1 MAAKPE
7 SNRRQFLS
15 GRAALDAV
23 SNLVPIASDEP
34 KSASSKGG
42 VGGADTYLIQIDRTA
57 MACDFQILLNAGQH
71 DGATETALDAMDL
84 VERLEEQLS
93 WFRESSELSRINRE
107 AVASPVVIE
116 PRLFDLLTTA
126 ISLSEQTGGAFDI
139 SASPLWKLWGFHR
152 REGRVPSDAEI
163 SETLTRTGPSQLQL
177 DFDSRTVR
185 FGRDGVEIN
194 LGAIGKGYALDRCGE
209 YLLAD
214 GVDDFLIH
222 GGQSSMLARG
232 SRSNATDGKAGWTVA
247 LRHPLKPDQRLAEIH
262 LRDRALGT
270 SGSGNQYFHLG
281 GKRYGHVL
289 DPRTGHPADTLLSAT
304 VLAAT
309 GAEADALATAFFVMG
324 LEASVEFC
332 EQRPELGALLVASG
346 QQAGSMELV
355 TVGIEPT
362 DWTRLIP

>member
-23 SNLVPIASDEP
+23 THLLPEADGGTTHQPSPNE
-34 KSASSKGG
+34 SKQ
-42 VGGADTYLIQIDRTA
+42 AETYLIQIDRTV
-57 MACDFQILLNAGQH
+57 MACEFQILLNAGQH
-71 DGATETALDAMDL
+71 SGATEAALDAMDL
-84 VERLEEQLS
+84 VERLEDQLS
-93 WFRESSELSRINRE
+93 WFRKSSELSRINRNAAKAPVAIERGLFELLAE
-107 AVASPVVIE
+107 AI
-116 PRLFDLLTTA
+116 R
-126 ISLSEQTGGAFDI
+126 LSEETGGAFDI

-152 REGRVPSDAEI
+152 RDGRVPSDAAI
-163 SETLTRTGPSQLQL
+163 QGALTLTGSQQVQL
-177 DFDSRTVR
+177 DVDSQAIQFARQ
-185 FGRDGVEIN
+185 GVEIN

-209 YLLAD
+209 HLQMA

-232 SRSNATDGKAGWTVA
+232 SRSNVAGNPSGWTVA

-270 SGSGNQYFHLG
+270 SGAGNQYFHVG

-304 VLAAT
+304 VLAPN
-309 GAEADALATAFFVMG
+309 GAQADALATAFFVMG
-324 LEASVEFC
+324 LEASLEYC
-332 EQRPELGALLVASG
+332 EQRPELGALLVASAA
-346 QQAGSMELV
+346 QAGAMELV
-355 TVGIEPT
+355 SIGMEQS
-362 DWTRLIP
+362 DWTQLA